1 MDIVQYHAEPMDAGL
16 LSASRPSNAGL
27 WKKVGN
33 GESMT
38 KNESFV
44 EEEFPLP
51 SCSVSS
57 LLRMSHR
64 AAGAQHTSFQPRP
77 LDSRLNCRTQKY
89 DYDLLDSKRFDLF
102 YAVIREADS
111 DLTSLVR
118 TVQK

>member
-1 MDIVQYHAEPMDAGL
+1 
-16 LSASRPSNAGL
+16 
-27 WKKVGN
+27 
-33 GESMT
+33 MT

-64 AAGAQHTSFQPRP
+64 AAGAQHTPFQPCP
-77 LDSRLNCRTQKY
+77 LDSRLNCRTQNY